1 MKTTLEITTK
11 ENRVLRTLMRYSLAH
26 WLINPRPS
34 NYRNYIQFTK
44 LMFNAPQTK
53 QYYQDHDKTRM
64 YENIKKKM
72 DSLETVYV
80 SIQEKAE
87 LLQELKQKTYK
98 EEKKQ
103 GTSRE
108 GNIKLIHY
116 EEEELKKL
124 HTQIP
129 IIETFYID
137 LSLWLLHKS
146 DFKNMSIN
154 PSSLFMTEKKT
165 TIKQEQTD
173 TEIETQQEQKDIDT
187 I

>member
-1 MKTTLEITTK
+1 MHLLHPTILSQNK
-11 ENRVLRTLMRYSLAH
+11 
-26 WLINPRPS
+26 
-34 NYRNYIQFTK
+34 
-44 LMFNAPQTK
+44 
-53 QYYQDHDKTRM
+53 
-64 YENIKKKM
+64 
-72 DSLETVYV
+72 
-80 SIQEKAE
+80 KAE

-154 PSSLFMTEKKT
+154 PSSIFMTEKKT